1 MAVGTSASMAMGSL
15 NFGLFIVPM
24 GEELNIG
31 RSTFGWSQSVRQL
44 ASAVTSPIIGPLLDK
59 FGARILLPAAALIVG
74 AAMIGLSFIDSGWQ
88 LILLFAAMG
97 LVGMGGPGA
106 LVTSVPVVKWFRR
119 KRARAIAFASL
130 GIPIGALVFV
140 PLTQVFIDAWGW
152 RNAWIA
158 LAVLGVGI
166 IVPPALIFLRRQPE
180 DIGLLPDGDTPDSD
194 SDDGSNG
201 APDEISWTTREAVRS
216 VVFWKLVVVFTGV
229 ALALGTIGVH
239 RIPAFVDRGVDPGQ
253 IAIATAFDAVAAGI
267 STFVMGNLAHRIPGR
282 VLGALG
288 FTFLAVSSALTIYAD
303 TFALVFISMAI
314 FGLGIGGMM
323 FLQNFIWA
331 EYFGRAHLGAI
342 RGVVMPITLIVGGIG
357 APAAGYVYDITGS
370 YDGIWWVGVGI
381 MSAAAILEITVNAPV
396 HPSQRLEQPWV
407 S

>member
-24 GEELNIG
+24 GKELNIG
-31 RSTFGWSQSVRQL
+31 RSTFGWSQSIRQL
-44 ASAVTSPIIGPLLDK
+44 ASAVTSPIIGPLIDR
-59 FGARILLPAAALIVG
+59 FGARILLQTAALIVG
-74 AAMIGLSFIDSGWQ
+74 SAMIGLAFIESGWQ

-130 GIPIGALVFV
+130 GVPVGALVFV

-166 IVPPALIFLRRQPE
+166 IIPPALILLRRQPE
-180 DIGLLPDGDTPDSD
+180 DIGLLPDGDKAYSK
-194 SDDGSNG
+194 SDDGPN
-201 APDEISWTTREAVRS
+201 ATPDEISWTTHDAVRS
-216 VVFWKLVVVFTGV
+216 VVFWKLIIVFTGI

-253 IAIATAFDAVAAGI
+253 IAIATAFDAIAAGI

-282 VLGALG
+282 VLGAIG
-288 FTFLAVSSALTIYAD
+288 FSFLAVSSALTIYAD

-342 RGVVMPITLIVGGIG
+342 RGVVMPLTLIVGGVG

-381 MSAAAILEITVNAPV
+381 MTTAAILQVTVKAPI
-396 HPSQRLEQPWV
+396 HPSQRPEQPW
-407 S
+407 SS

>member
-31 RSTFGWSQSVRQL
+31 RSTFGWASSIRQF
-44 ASAVTSPIIGPLLDK
+44 ASALTAPIVGPMLDK
-59 FGARILLPAAALIVG
+59 FGARILLPVAALVVG
-74 AAMIGLSFIDSGWQ
+74 GAMIGLSFIDSGWQ
-88 LILLFAAMG
+88 LVALFAAMG
-97 LVGMGGPGA
+97 LVGMGGPGS

-119 KRARAIAFASL
+119 KRAKAIAYASL

-166 IVPPALIFLRRQPE
+166 IIPPALILLRRQPE
-180 DIGLLPDGDTPDSD
+180 DIGLLPDGDKPGEQT
-194 SDDGSNG
+194 GENG
-201 APDEISWTTREAVRS
+201 ENEVEDEISWTTKEAVRS
-216 VVFWKLVVVFTGV
+216 IVFWKLVIVFTGV
-229 ALALGTIGVH
+229 ALALGTIAVH

-267 STFVMGNLAHRIPGR
+267 STFVMGNLATRIPGR
-282 VLGALG
+282 MLGAAG
-288 FTFLAVSSALTIYAD
+288 FAFLAISSALTIYAD
-303 TFALVFISMAI
+303 TFTLVFISMAI

-323 FLQNFIWA
+323 FLQAFIWA
-331 EYFGRAHLGAI
+331 DYFGREHLGAI
-342 RGVVMPITLIVGGIG
+342 RGAVMPVTLLIGGIG
-357 APAAGYVYDITGS
+357 APAAGYVYDITGT
-370 YDGIWWVGVGI
+370 YDGIWWVGVTI
-381 MSAAAILEITVNAPV
+381 MASAAILAVTIKAPL
-396 HPSQRLEQPWV
+396 HPSQRRIV
-407 S
+407 